1 MRCTCPDIFI
11 WFTVSF
17 SHTQR
22 IPSDDILQSILW
34 WTWLVFNFPVCDNN
48 FHLLGGCNCFRIFF
62 SVVRRTL
69 QEFCVALLA
78 SNSQPNCSVYWK
90 WKGIGLLKLIA
101 CTRHTHTHARAHAQ
115 AVTLETTSGAS
126 GDIPRMSINT
136 ILPLRLLQQSR
147 LLFCWHEIAISYGCV
162 YVWQQYIASFL
173 SQNLHIFAR

>member
-62 SVVRRTL
+62 PLCDERCKSFVSLCSHPTL
-69 QEFCVALLA
+69 NPTVAYIGNGKVLD
-78 SNSQPNCSVYWK
+78 YWN
-90 WKGIGLLKLIA
+90 LSHA
-101 CTRHTHTHARAHAQ
+101 HDTHTHTRAHAQ